1 MNRRKLALLIA
12 LSVLLIVLAAVTATT
27 AWEVLGAGYEVAGDG
42 VSLVM
47 LLLFLTYADAELV
60 LFLREKFEGEK
71 KGSISR
77 KVVLLYLLM
86 LLLLIFI
93 GIAYFGAHRGTTETV
108 DSLRE
113 GDVSSIPP
121 EMEEEL
127 LPQDLIEEE
136 KTGEE
141 ESSEETLIGEGT
153 PYEEPEEQEETVVEE
168 EEETL
173 SVVSDDAEQVE
184 EEKDTIPAGEE
195 SMEEEG
201 KTITPGDMEEIRV
214 PSTPEILYYIP
225 RLYEVVPPSVPELSV
240 SSSELVDIPVPEVP
254 SINVASSEVRE
265 IPVPSSPSLEVS
277 NQDVV
282 DVIPVTTPWGD
293 ESEEDFWAT
302 FYIAGEDELLYES
315 GVYYMNL
322 YVNDQLYG
330 TIETYLDGSLLS
342 IKTSELKAYVE
353 DTITDEA
360 YSLLFRDASDYISLD
375 ELEDH
380 GVATGYDLN
389 TFNVYLTFNTNDM
402 PLQIIS
408 ISGNN
413 ARIVSRPIANSLV
426 LEPAVFT
433 LASRY
438 SIQASTSLYPF
449 EDMWNDARLYI
460 SSYNTLRLYD
470 VYGTFNY
477 SFNLT
482 PAYLSLAFGS
492 YSFYHDFEDQMIR
505 LSWGNVSP
513 DLLYPDGTSLGIR
526 FDKSLSYGPMH
537 TRRKS
542 HIERYITIEKESD
555 VQILNEGREIYRR
568 TLGPGNY
575 RLEDFV
581 LYSGANKIQIII
593 TPLDGSDAIIDEIDL
608 IYSSSLLAP
617 GEMYYGAGLFTGRN
631 RVSRNS
637 SSTWGAVRIPYSAD
651 YALEYDFRNLV
662 ASGYLRT
669 GLTTNLTMNTS
680 LAFKNSVD
688 GNDYFNPSARYA
700 LELTHANILGTT
712 RYNLNVTE
720 NAYDGLTLP
729 TLYARVSHQAYT
741 GIRGFNGI
749 NASLTYNGSASDDY
763 YNSSRLSGALNFSG
777 SFDLLSWSL
786 GLSGTLDLN
795 EIEYSTW
802 YTSATLSMN
811 LGRNFYISGSATF
824 SGIGEQ
830 MPSFTGRISGTLRF
844 GRSRASASYSNNY
857 SSLSYTYSGSGNYLD
872 VRVNTN
878 DLTRFENYDMSA
890 NYSHTGDKF
899 SFSMGLSA
907 SDMFRRNRLSF
918 NTSFATIFADGL
930 FAFSSYAPNNF
941 LLIQQRGALKGN
953 RLSIGAIGTSRPDDV
968 AMFFNTG
975 LYTGLSLGR
984 SSSLTVYSSPEGSFS
999 SGTSV
1004 DITIPESRLGGY
1016 VLKIEGENR
1025 YSVTGVAY
1033 RSNGELWINASSP
1046 VYAVTV
1052 NDDDSISIEMTEY
1065 YLFTDQDGRFIVSD
1079 LLPGLYAFD
1088 VDGPSGWEMH
1098 IFEVIDDEEER
1109 YNVLLLE
1116 DALLSNYTLPSPY
1129 AVAYTYQRGE
1139 YVTYDEFWN
1148 LLYPVEEVAL

>member
-1 MNRRKLALLIA
+1 MNRKKLALLIA
-12 LSVLLIVLAAVTATT
+12 LSVLLIVLASLTATT

-47 LLLFLTYADAELV
+47 LLFFLTYADAELV

-71 KGSISR
+71 KENLSR
-77 KVVLLYLLM
+77 KIFVIYLLM
-86 LLLLIFI
+86 FLLLIII
-93 GIAYFGAHRGTTETV
+93 GILYFGANRSADDSV
-108 DSLRE
+108 DYLRE
-113 GDVSSIPP
+113 EESYSIPP
-121 EMEEEL
+121 EMEGDNL
-127 LPQDLIEEE
+127 LPQDLIEE
-136 KTGEE
+136 TGEDE
-141 ESSEETLIGEGT
+141 ITDESLKEEGT
-153 PYEEPEEQEETVVEE
+153 PFIEDEKTVA
-168 EEETL
+168 EETL
-173 SVVSDDAEQVE
+173 SEVSEETEQVE
-184 EEKDTIPAGEE
+184 EEKIIPAGEE
-195 SMEEEG
+195 SMDEG
-201 KTITPGDMEEIRV
+201 KIIISKMEEVKV
-214 PSTPEILYYIP
+214 PSKPEILYYIP
-225 RLYEVVPPSVPELSV
+225 RLYETVPPTMPKLSV
-240 SSSELVDIPVPEVP
+240 SSELKEIKIPEVP
-254 SINVASSEVRE
+254 TLNVTTSELRE
-265 IPVPSSPSLEVS
+265 VEVPSLPNIRVS
-277 NQDVV
+277 NQETL
-282 DVIPVTTPWGD
+282 DVIPVSTPWGD

-315 GVYYMNL
+315 GIYYMNL

-330 TIETYLDGSLLS
+330 TIETYLEGDVLSLS
-342 IKTSELKAYVE
+342 SRELQAYVS

-360 YSLLFRDASDYISLD
+360 YSLLFNDADDYIALS
-375 ELEDH
+375 ELENH
-380 GVATGYDLN
+380 GVATSYDLN
-389 TFNVYLTFNTNDM
+389 TFNVYLTFSTTDM

-433 LASRY
+433 LLSRY
-438 SIQASTSLYPF
+438 SIQASTSIYPF
-449 EDMWNDARLYI
+449 ENIWDNSRLYI
-460 SSYNTLRLYD
+460 SSYNTLRLFD

-482 PAYLSLAFGS
+482 PSYLSLAFGS

-526 FDKSLSYGPMH
+526 FDKSLSYG
-537 TRRKS
+537 TNDRARKS

-555 VQILNEGREIYRR
+555 VQVFNEGREIYRR

-581 LYSGANKIQIII
+581 LYSGANKIQIVI
-593 TPLDGSDAIIDEIDL
+593 TPLDGSDVIIDEIDL
-608 IYSSSLLAP
+608 VYSSSLLAP
-617 GEMYYGAGLFTGRN
+617 GEMYYGAGLFTGRE
-631 RVSRNS
+631 RVRRASAGIN
-637 SSTWGAVRIPYSAD
+637 GAIRLPYSSD

-662 ASGYLRT
+662 ASGYLRA
-669 GLTTNLTMNTS
+669 GLTTSLTMNTS
-680 LAFKNSVD
+680 IAFKNSVET
-688 GNDYFNPSARYA
+688 NDYFNPSARYA
-700 LELTHANILGTT
+700 LEFTHANILGTT
-712 RYNLNVTE
+712 RYNFNITE
-720 NAYDGLTLP
+720 NAYDSLTLP

-741 GIRGFNGI
+741 GLRAFSAI
-749 NASLTYNGSASDDY
+749 NASITYNGSAREDY

-795 EIEYSTW
+795 DTKYSSW

-811 LGRNFYISGSATF
+811 LGRNFYISGSATL
-824 SGIGEQ
+824 SGIGDG
-830 MPSFTGRISGTLRF
+830 MPNFTGRVSGTLRF
-844 GRSRASASYSNNY
+844 GRSRASASYSNSY
-857 SSLSYTYSGSGNYLD
+857 SNLSYTYSGSGNYFD

-918 NTSFATIFADGL
+918 NTSFATVFADGL

-941 LLIQQRGALKGN
+941 LLIQQKGALKGN
-953 RLSIGAIGTSRPDDV
+953 KLSIGAIGTSRPDDV
-968 AMFFNTG
+968 AMFYNTG

-1016 VLKIEGENR
+1016 VLRVEGENR
-1025 YSVTGVAY
+1025 YSVTGVTY
-1033 RSNGELWINASSP
+1033 RSDGELWINASSP
-1046 VYAVTV
+1046 VYAVTI
-1052 NDDDSISIEMTEY
+1052 NDDNSISLEMTEY

-1088 VDGPSGWEMH
+1088 VDGPNGWEMH
-1098 IFEVIDDEEER
+1098 IFEVVDDEDER
-1109 YNVLLLE
+1109 YNVMLLD
-1116 DALLSNYTLPSPY
+1116 DALLNNYILPSPY
-1129 AVAYTYQRGE
+1129 VISYTYQNGE